1 MADTCCCCLDL
12 ELAED
17 ALALDVGD
25 ASLEWGSDEYVRVV
39 NADADEY
46 DGPYEATP
54 TASAQTFA
62 TTGKLMVREFT
73 VNPIPSNWG
82 LITWNGSTLTVS

>member
-1 MADTCCCCLDL
+1 MASPCCCCLDL
-12 ELAED
+12 ELEESALTLEVADD
-17 ALALDVGD
+17 ALV
-25 ASLEWGSDEYVRVV
+25 WGTDEYVRVV
-39 NADADEY
+39 TSDADEY

-54 TASAQTFA
+54 AATAQTFP

>member
-1 MADTCCCCLDL
+1 MAHDTCCCLDL
-12 ELAED
+12 ELEDD
-17 ALALDVGD
+17 ALTLDVAD
-25 ASLEWGSDEYVRVV
+25 SALEWGSDEYVRVV
-39 NADADEY
+39 NANVGEY

-54 TASAQTFA
+54 TSAAQTFD

>member
-1 MADTCCCCLDL
+1 MAECCCCLDL
-12 ELAED
+12 ELEDD
-17 ALALDVGD
+17 ALTLDVGD

-54 TASAQTFA
+54 TEDAQTLA
-62 TTGKLMVREFT
+62 TQAKLMMREFT

-82 LITWNGSTLTVS
+82 LITWNGSTITVS

>member
-12 ELAED
+12 KLAED

-25 ASLEWGSDEYVRVV
+25 ASLEWGEDEYVRVV
-39 NADADEY
+39 NAQADEY

-54 TASAQTFA
+54 TEDAQTFA
-62 TTGKLMVREFT
+62 TQAKLMTADFT
-73 VNPIPSNWG
+73 VAPIPTNYG
-82 LITWNGSTLTVS
+82 RITYDGSIIHIS

>member
-1 MADTCCCCLDL
+1 MAECCCCLDL
-12 ELAED
+12 ELEDD
-17 ALALDVGD
+17 ALTLDVGD

-54 TASAQTFA
+54 TEDAQTLA
-62 TTGKLMVREFT
+62 TQAKLMTADFV
-73 VNPIPSNWG
+73 VAPIPTNYG
-82 LITWNGSTLTVS
+82 RITYDGTTIHIS

>member
-25 ASLEWGSDEYVRVV
+25 APLEWGSDEYVRVV

-54 TASAQTFA
+54 TEDAQTFA

-82 LITWNGSTLTVS
+82 LIIWNGSTLTVS

>member
-1 MADTCCCCLDL
+1 MASPCCCLDL
-12 ELAED
+12 ELDED

-25 ASLEWGSDEYVRVV
+25 AALECGSDEYVRVV
-39 NADADEY
+39 NVTADEY

-54 TASAQTFA
+54 TAAAQTFP

>member
-1 MADTCCCCLDL
+1 MAECCCCIDL
-12 ELAED
+12 ELEES
-17 ALALDVGD
+17 ALSLDV
-25 ASLEWGSDEYVRVV
+25 AETSLTWGTGEYVRVV
-39 NADADEY
+39 TSDAEEY

-54 TASAQTFA
+54 TASAQIFP
-62 TTGKLMVREFT
+62 TTGRLMVREFT

>member
-1 MADTCCCCLDL
+1 MAHDPCCCLDL
-12 ELAED
+12 ELDED

-25 ASLEWGSDEYVRVV
+25 AALEWGSDEYVRVV
-39 NADADEY
+39 NVTADEY
-46 DGPYEATP
+46 DGPYDATP
-54 TASAQTFA
+54 SSSAQTFQ
-62 TTGKLMVREFT
+62 TTGRLMTADFV